1 MKESNTR
8 KRLEL
13 IMDETGM
20 KQVDILKRVEPFSKK
35 YGVKLSKSDL
45 SLYLKEKAT
54 PNQDKLAILAMGLN
68 VNEAWLMGYDVPRE
82 RVKDTTNERYLE
94 FYATDDSMAPLLNI
108 NDIAYVNEQSTY
120 KDNDTILFEYNGL
133 LQIRKV
139 NIKDGYI
146 ELRAMN
152 PYFPLI
158 VIKNEELSKMRV
170 IGKVIKAENQ
180 SAFK

>member
-1 MKESNTR
+1 MLTESFAV
-8 KRLEL
+8 RLKKALEYK
-13 IMDETGM
+13 GM
-20 KQVDILKRVEPFSKK
+20 KQIELADKTNID
-35 YGVKLSKSDL
+35 KSL
-45 SLYLKEKAT
+45 ISNYLKGKYEAKQNNIYLMA
-54 PNQDKLAILAMGLN
+54 QALD
-68 VNEAWLMGYDVPRE
+68 VSEAWLMGYDVPRE